1 MKYCT
6 FKDNKASI
14 VYDDGYLFN
23 PISGACAYI
32 GEEVFKMTFVNGP
45 WRKHLVI
52 RDF

>member
-6 FKDNKASI
+6 FKYNKASI

-32 GEEVFKMTFVNGP
+32 GEEVFKITFLNA
-45 WRKHLVI
+45 WRKNLVI
-52 RDF
+52 KEY

>member
-32 GEEVFKMTFVNGP
+32 GEEVFKITFLNA
-45 WRKHLVI
+45 WKKHLVI
-52 RDF
+52 KEY